1 MRELWDSDLQTTDKV
16 KARIITTDE
25 YEDEDSDLPI
35 EELGHEDEDFIDIES
50 EVDEVEDTE
59 PIEEDIP
66 DDIIVEIPLDKP
78 IEDIEPEVL
87 EELEK
92 NNEDVVRILSKDDL
106 SEFDREEMINEL
118 AAKNIKMVYYV
129 VNKFSSNAVTQDD
142 LISAGMLGYAKA
154 LKKFN
159 PDRGV
164 KLSTFAINCII
175 NEIRFCLRKENKHF
189 EKHISMNV
197 VKYEDKNGSQVTLE
211 DSIADKKLTP
221 EQEQEKNALKDIIG
235 SIVNT
240 LSPIEKYIITYRF
253 GLDREIELTQKEIA
267 DQVDMSQ
274 ANVSK
279 IERGCMDKIKELYLN
294 SLSR

>member
-1 MRELWDSDLQTTDKV
+1 MSIVWEGDIPSVEKVKVSKYNPDELEDLSLDSDTEDDIVDDELFDEEDIDDSEDIEIDGDDIPDE
-16 KARIITTDE
+16 IIET
-25 YEDEDSDLPI
+25 LPI
-35 EELGHEDEDFIDIES
+35 E
-50 EVDEVEDTE
+50 
-59 PIEEDIP
+59 
-66 DDIIVEIPLDKP
+66 DDLK
-78 IEDIEPEVL
+78 DIEPDVL
-87 EELEK
+87 EEIEK
-92 NNEDVVRILSKDDL
+92 DNEDVVRLLNKDNL
-106 SEFDREEMINEL
+106 SEFEREEMINEL

-129 VNKFSSNAVTQDD
+129 VNKFKSDAVTQDD

-164 KLSTFAINCII
+164 KLSTFAINCIK

-189 EKHISMNV
+189 VNHISINT

-211 DSIADKKLTP
+211 DVIADKKLTP
-221 EQEQEKNALKDIIG
+221 EQEQQKDNLRTLILMIMN
-235 SIVNT
+235 S

-267 DQVDMSQ
+267 EQVDMSQ